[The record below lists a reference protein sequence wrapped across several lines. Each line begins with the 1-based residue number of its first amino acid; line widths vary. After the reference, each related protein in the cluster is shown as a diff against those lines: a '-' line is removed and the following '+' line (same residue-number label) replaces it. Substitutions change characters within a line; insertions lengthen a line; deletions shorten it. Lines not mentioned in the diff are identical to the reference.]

1 MVATLTSLELK
12 SPLKLISFMSH
23 VMKIVKQLKASD
35 CISFKLTGFWTKHY
49 TMTLWESAEAS
60 RNFARQGFHVESM
73 KVSGKLSK
81 EIRTL
86 TIDSDTLPTWAEA
99 KERLLKEGRILKF

>member
-23 VMKIVKQLKASD
+23 VMKIVKQLKAST

-73 KVSGKLSK
+73 KVSAKLSK

>member
-12 SPLKLISFMSH
+12 SPLRLISFMGH
-23 VMKIVKQLKASD
+23 VMKIVKQLKASN
-35 CISFKLTGFWTKHY
+35 CISFKLSGFWTKHY

-60 RNFARQGFHVESM
+60 RSFARQGFHVESM
-73 KVSGKLSK
+73 KQSAKLSK

-86 TIDSDTLPTWAEA
+86 TIEADTLPDWKEA
-99 KERLLKEGRILKF
+99 KEMLLKNGRILKF